1 MPKHYIVVGS
11 PTSGGGEVI
20 SGNRNFLINGK
31 PIACVG
37 DEATCPT
44 HNTAAFI
51 MTGDSETRFGGLPVA
66 REGDLLSCG
75 CKLLKSETSF
85 NQEKDEKHINENF

>member
-1 MPKHYIVVGS
+1 MASTYITVGFL
-11 PTSGGGEVI
+11 TTGGGEVI
-20 SGNRNFLINGK
+20 SGNKNFLIDGK

-44 HNTAAFI
+44 HNTIAFI
-51 MTGDSETRFGGLPVA
+51 ITGDPEIQFGGLPVA

-75 CKLLKSETSF
+75 CKLK
-85 NQEKDEKHINENF
+85 

>member
-1 MPKHYIVVGS
+1 MASKYITVGF
-11 PTSGGGEVI
+11 PTTGGGEVI
-20 SGNRNFLINGK
+20 SGNKNFLIDGK

-44 HNTAAFI
+44 HNTTAFI
-51 MTGDSETRFGGLPVA
+51 ITGDPEIQFGGLPVA

-75 CKLLKSETSF
+75 CKL
-85 NQEKDEKHINENF
+85 N

>member
-1 MPKHYIVVGS
+1 MSHNIMNKRYIVVGF
-11 PTSGGGEVI
+11 PTTGGGEVV
-20 SGNRNFLINGK
+20 SGNKNFLINGK

-44 HNTAAFI
+44 HNTAAYI
-51 MTGDSETRFGGLPVA
+51 MTGDFETRFGGMPVA

-75 CKLLKSETSF
+75 CKLLIPSSE
-85 NQEKDEKHINENF
+85 

>member
-1 MPKHYIVVGS
+1 MTKRYVVVGF
-11 PTSGGGEVI
+11 PTTGGGEVI
-20 SGNRNFLINGK
+20 SGNKNFLINGK
-31 PIACVG
+31 AIACVG

-51 MTGDSETRFGGLPVA
+51 MTGDSATQFGGMPVA

-75 CKLLKSETSF
+75 CTLLLPSTE
-85 NQEKDEKHINENF
+85 